1 MPAPRLTA
9 RVKNAK
15 MRCYFVVDRREKGG
29 WSVAGERDAIGNTGL
44 AERLEQ
50 HSRKNG
56 VALGVAMGVC
66 ILIAIAGFIYLYTR
80 ITILPDFATRLETT
94 SVAAAR
100 APAGGTT
107 IAGAQ
112 GITPPATVPR
122 GTPNQNATAQASV
135 PTSTPGSNAATPA
148 PTDTATGTG
157 TRPAA
162 TPTATFR
169 PNFRIAGGFT
179 INFRSEPGKSSAIVK
194 TLPPGT
200 ELQFLNQ
207 TQELDGEVWR
217 RLRDTSGAEGWVRDI
232 DLEKIPG

>member
-1 MPAPRLTA
+1 M
-9 RVKNAK
+9 
-15 MRCYFVVDRREKGG
+15 
-29 WSVAGERDAIGNTGL
+29 AGERDAIGNTGL

-56 VALGVAMGVC
+56 VALGVAMGIC

-80 ITILPDFATRLETT
+80 ITILPDFANRLDTT
-94 SVAAAR
+94 SVAAR
-100 APAGGTT
+100 APSGGTVVAGG
-107 IAGAQ
+107 Q

-135 PTSTPGSNAATPA
+135 PTNTPGSSATATPA
-148 PTDTATGTG
+148 PSGTSTGTG
-157 TRPAA
+157 TRPAV
-162 TPTATFR
+162 TPTATFK

-179 INFRSEPGKSSAIVK
+179 INFRSEPGKSSSIVK